1 MESIVTADEAVDLL
15 LKSADDAARAGDDAK
30 AAALLEED
38 GVRVAAEAVAEAER
52 EPLETPWGR
61 SRRDALLELMRSRRA
76 SIPGYAQALRGEDL
90 DAKLT
95 ALQVQIALQKR
106 AMDVVSAALSAP
118 GPLSDAG

>member
-1 MESIVTADEAVDLL
+1 LERIVSADEAVDRV

-38 GVRVAAEAVAEAER
+38 GARVAEEAVAEVER

-61 SRRDALLELMRSRRA
+61 SRRDALLELVRARRA
-76 SIPGYAQALRGEDL
+76 SIPSYAQALRGEDL

-95 ALQVQIALQKR
+95 ALQVQIELQKK
-106 AMDVVSAALSAP
+106 AMGVVSAALSAP
-118 GPLSDAG
+118 GPLADAG